1 VITETDFSEISDC
14 VKMCE
19 DWLLHHDNAPYR
31 ATFFTREFL
40 TENMTI
46 VSYPPYSPDQAYSY
60 ISVFLVEDTAVFI

>member
-1 VITETDFSEISDC
+1 
-14 VKMCE
+14 MCE